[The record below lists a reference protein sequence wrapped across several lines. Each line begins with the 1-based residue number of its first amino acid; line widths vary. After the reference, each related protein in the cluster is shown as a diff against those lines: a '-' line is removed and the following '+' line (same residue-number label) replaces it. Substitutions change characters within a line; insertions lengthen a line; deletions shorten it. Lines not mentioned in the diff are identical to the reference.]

1 MFLNRFWKIFVMIFV
16 FICII
21 SGFWISYIDVN
32 PLSQYREGFNDS
44 SNKMRF
50 AANIYALDRINND
63 ASLLFIGYGDDL
75 KKELGISDDVNIK
88 QHTKYMNERLVQPHN
103 SILNLFLRIG
113 IIPAVIYFLILSY
126 ILDKLST
133 VNNCEYIFPYLINT
147 IFMHS
152 LLSGVWLGLW
162 ILILFFVNDYDR
174 RYLKYH
180 ELTK

>member
-1 MFLNRFWKIFVMIFV
+1 
-16 FICII
+16 
-21 SGFWISYIDVN
+21 
-32 PLSQYREGFNDS
+32 
-44 SNKMRF
+44 
-50 AANIYALDRINND
+50 
-63 ASLLFIGYGDDL
+63 
-75 KKELGISDDVNIK
+75 
-88 QHTKYMNERLVQPHN
+88 MNERLVQPHN